1 MPRSAALTA
10 SAIMNCMLDTSTSTK
25 IKVEQID
32 SEDETINAQIT
43 EDKGETEGSEASQ
56 GAAHRLKTPSQKKG
70 NGEDKKHDASDI
82 VIKTEEGGDKTESD
96 SDMDKV
102 TPEEKIKVKMKVGRK
117 KKKERSK
124 KRRPEMSELLV
135 GRRMASLNASA
146 MMQGGF
152 VGGERGHRWS
162 TNILA
167 AVRGAKTGG

>member
-1 MPRSAALTA
+1 MFE
-10 SAIMNCMLDTSTSTK
+10 TSSSTK
-25 IKVEQID
+25 IKVEQIY
-32 SEDETINAQIT
+32 SEDETINEQIT
-43 EDKGETEGSEASQ
+43 EDKRETGGGKASQ

-70 NGEDKKHDASDI
+70 NGVNKKSDASDI

-102 TPEEKIKVKMKVGRK
+102 TPEEKIKVKMKAGK
-117 KKKERSK
+117 KKRKERTK

-146 MMQGGF
+146 MMQVGF
-152 VGGERGHRWS
+152 VGSERGHRWS

-167 AVRGAKTGG
+167 AVRGAKTGRRKVAGMLSLR